1 MALMDQLRLHPMEER
16 MAKKKILIVDD
27 DPDLR
32 AGLNIRLRANGYDIA
47 FAADAMGAVAEARRH
62 NPDLILLDLG
72 LPGGDGFLVMQ
83 RLNMIPALAVIP
95 VIVLSARDKEANE
108 NRVSMAGAVAFLQKP
123 YEDAA
128 LLAAIADAIGPG
140 ASERGRRASD

>member
-1 MALMDQLRLHPMEER
+1 MP
-16 MAKKKILIVDD
+16 KKKILIVDD

-62 NPDLILLDLG
+62 HPDLILLDLG

-83 RLNMIPALAVIP
+83 RLSMIPALAVIP

-108 NRVSMAGAVAFLQKP
+108 NRAVAIGIVRQEGPDTPLEFP
-123 YEDAA
+123 NDRHIDARRI
-128 LLAAIADAIGPG
+128 AAATNSGMRGPADA
-140 ASERGRRASD
+140 